1 MVSCKGKNTCVC
13 AVKGN
18 FDDAQSGVK
27 AIFREADLPE
37 NIRLSSANSINIGRL
52 APQVAYYF
60 KAYRDLLL
68 SGEITMGDKVNFVVP
83 TGNFGDILAGYFAM
97 HMGLPVGRLICASN
111 RNNVLSD
118 FFANGIYDQDRN
130 NITTLKTQYIN
141 LENSELDLA
150 SRLTES
156 KKKAYAFFKDEVIE
170 EYKKTE
176 FAKQIQQ
183 AAVLTECA
191 AEQSYSALIYEKLME
206 LYLQEP
212 LIFEFEKMDDM
223 NQAIRLDLRKRLK
236 QNPNDI
242 SSKFALGKNL
252 LYFGTKN
259 KHINEAVNIL
269 SSLATRPLKTI
280 STAKDMQEPSTPA
293 NSK

>member
-1 MVSCKGKNTCVC
+1 MLEYDFNEL
-13 AVKGN
+13 
-18 FDDAQSGVK
+18 DDDFVTIWSNYLLYQNIEESKK
-27 AIFREADLPE
+27 AIEALAE
-37 NIRLSSANSINIGRL
+37 LGQINAIQNWFCLKHTNQVNEKINANT
-52 APQVAYYF
+52 A
-60 KAYRDLLL
+60 KL
-68 SGEITMGDKVNFVVP
+68 SGHTFNEAHAI
-83 TGNFGDILAGYFAM
+83 
-97 HMGLPVGRLICASN
+97 
-111 RNNVLSD
+111 
-118 FFANGIYDQDRN
+118 ANGIYDQDRN

-212 LIFEFEKMDDM
+212 LIFGFEKMDDT

-269 SSLATRPLKTI
+269 SSLAARPLKTI
-280 STAKDMQEPSTPA
+280 STAKDAQEPSTHA